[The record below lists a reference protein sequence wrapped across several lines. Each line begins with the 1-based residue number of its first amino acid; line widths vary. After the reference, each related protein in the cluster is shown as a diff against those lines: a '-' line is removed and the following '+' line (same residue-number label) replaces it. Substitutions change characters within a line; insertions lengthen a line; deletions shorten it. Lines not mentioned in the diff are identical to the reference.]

1 MVTGWNIQLFDI
13 PYICK
18 RLNRVLGEK
27 LMKRFSNWGLVTEGE
42 IFVKGRKHITFDV
55 GGLTQLD
62 YLDLYRKFTY
72 KAQESYRLDYMNP
85 EVELGQK
92 KLDHSEFDTFKD
104 FYTKGWQKFIEYN
117 IIDVE
122 LVDRLEDKMKLI
134 ELALTMAYDA
144 KVNYADVFYQVRMW
158 DNIIYNYLKKRN
170 IVIPPK
176 NKSQKN
182 EKYAG
187 AYVKEPIPGKY
198 DWVVSFDLNSL
209 YPHLIMQYNIS
220 PETLLEERHPT
231 ATVDRILNEEINFEL
246 YKDNA
251 VCANGAMFRK
261 DIRGFLP
268 ELMEKMYGDRVI
280 FKKKMIQAKK
290 DYEKTPTKALEK
302 EIARCNNIQMGS
314 KKISLNSAYGAIG
327 NQYFRYY
334 KLVQCG
340 SDYAFWSSLY
350 PLD

>member
-1 MVTGWNIQLFDI
+1 MLKVENNVS
-13 PYICK
+13 Y
-18 RLNRVLGEK
+18 
-27 LMKRFSNWGLVTEGE
+27 
-42 IFVKGRKHITFDV
+42 DV

-62 YLDLYRKFTY
+62 YLDLYKKFTY
-72 KAQESYRLDYMNP
+72 KAQESYRLDYIA

-117 IIDVE
+117 IVDVE

-144 KVNYADVFYQVRMW
+144 KVNYNDVFYQVRMW
-158 DNIIYNYLKKRN
+158 DNIIYNYLKKRD

-176 NKSQKN
+176 IRSDKN

-251 VCANGAMFRK
+251 VCANGAMYRK
-261 DIRGFLP
+261 DVRGFLP
-268 ELMEKMYGDRVI
+268 ELMDKMYGDRVI
-280 FKKKMIQAKK
+280 FKKTNASG
-290 DYEKTPTKALEK
+290 KA
-302 EIARCNNIQMGS
+302 
-314 KKISLNSAYGAIG
+314 AI
-327 NQYFRYY
+327 
-334 KLVQCG
+334 
-340 SDYAFWSSLY
+340 
-350 PLD
+350 